1 MSIADQ
7 LREILARIPE
17 DLKGGDEDLELLRR
31 LESAGLSTG
40 ALPLVSLHREL
51 IPFRESA
58 DGHVYVVQF
67 KRTSRAYIM
76 HTLACTNPIMPGEWV
91 RVEADRG
98 IDVGIVLS
106 RTLELEYNDPLP
118 MHDGKRERG
127 FFSAGA
133 KKCLLGRASELEL
146 KQLAD
151 KLAAEEEGMCPGSS
165 TPASIVADQ

>member
-17 DLKGGDEDLELLRR
+17 DLKGGDEDLELQRQ
-31 LESAGLSTG
+31 LESAGLSTNVT
-40 ALPLVSLHREL
+40 LTLEPLHREL

-58 DGHVYVVQF
+58 DGHIYVVQF

-106 RTLELEYNDPLP
+106 RTLEQEYNDPLP
-118 MHDGKRERG
+118 MHAGKRERG
-127 FFSAGA
+127 FFSTGT

-151 KLAAEEEGMCPGSS
+151 KLAAEEEGMCSVVQRLL
-165 TPASIVADQ
+165 AS